1 MGKPGKN
8 GFAGRPGNPGT
19 PGKRGE
25 NGNSGSPGRPGRD
38 KDFHSIIFILSIS
51 ILTHTQIYCSKRF
64 AAGDLPTFGF
74 DINLPIIFHTF
85 EFCFHRLTKVNVVLQ
100 DTMVCQEKKVLQE
113 LTVWLEDLGRP
124 EKGALMVSTERL
136 FIVFIN

>member
-38 KDFHSIIFILSIS
+38 KDFPSIIFILSIS
-51 ILTHTQIYCSKRF
+51 ILTHTQMNCPVLILIYRSF
-64 AAGDLPTFGF
+64 
-74 DINLPIIFHTF
+74 
-85 EFCFHRLTKVNVVLQ
+85 
-100 DTMVCQEKKVLQE
+100 
-113 LTVWLEDLGRP
+113 
-124 EKGALMVSTERL
+124 
-136 FIVFIN
+136 FIHLNFVFIDLLK